1 MTACDAC
8 LRGSALVAL
17 LAPHIERARRN
28 HRHIAELLA
37 LSDEHLLTALGGQ
50 RLAELQQRHA
60 TFDPHAARTRI
71 VAAGLQ
77 AFCRHDDHYP
87 TRLARTADAPAVLH
101 LAGDADRLTAL
112 TRDDAPAVAIVGARR
127 AGPDGLEIARGL
139 GRGLAAAGVD
149 VISGMALGI
158 DSAAH
163 AGALEV
169 GGPTLT
175 VLASGADVP
184 YPPSKRTLYRAIVQT
199 QAAISEMPPGFRP
212 FRWCFPARNRTIAA
226 LASLTI
232 VVEATER
239 SGSLI
244 TAELAQD
251 LGRAV
256 GAVPGPVTAL
266 RAAGSNALLRDGAL
280 VIRHA
285 QDALDEVLGIG
296 VATAVAGRG
305 SDELDGPLR
314 TLLRRVEDGCDT
326 VATLVDRSAEAQ
338 PVMAGLAE
346 LELLGF
352 LRRGPGGRY
361 VRRV

>member
-1 MTACDAC
+1 MNACDRC
-8 LRGSALVAL
+8 LRRSALVAW
-17 LAPHIERARRN
+17 LAAHVERARRN
-28 HRHIAELLA
+28 HRHISELLA
-37 LSDEHLLTALGGQ
+37 LSDERLLAALAGERRAALDRAYEAFDAAAAREQVAAAGLVAVCQ
-50 RLAELQQRHA
+50 HDAAYPRRLAEA
-60 TFDPHAARTRI
+60 S
-71 VAAGLQ
+71 
-77 AFCRHDDHYP
+77 
-87 TRLARTADAPAVLH
+87 DAPAVLH
-101 LAGDADRLTAL
+101 VAGDPARLAEL
-112 TRDDAPAVAIVGARR
+112 GREDLPAVAVVGARR
-127 AGPDGLEIARGL
+127 AGPDGLEVARDL
-139 GRGLAAAGVD
+139 GRGLAAAGVT
-149 VISGMALGI
+149 VVSGMALGI

-169 GGPTLT
+169 GGPTVS

-184 YPPSKRTLYRAIVQT
+184 YPPSKRALYRSLVRT
-199 QAAISEMPPGFRP
+199 QAVVSEMPPGFRP
-212 FRWCFPARNRTIAA
+212 FRWCFPARNRTIAG

-256 GAVPGPVTAL
+256 GAVPGPVTAP

-280 VIRHA
+280 VIRGA

-296 VATAVAGRG
+296 VATALSGRRA
-305 SDELDGPLR
+305 DELDGPLR
-314 TLLRRVEDGCDT
+314 ALLRRVEDGSDT
-326 VATLVDRSAEAQ
+326 VGQLATTPAEAQ
-338 PVMAGLAE
+338 AALAGLAE

-361 VRRV
+361 ARRL